1 MNLARLLVVIGSIL
15 LLAGGYLASQLAAM
29 NGQAADYATKI
40 DQPSIRAFAALLLV
54 AAVALSLVRDRE
66 EGRG

>member
-15 LLAGGYLASQLAAM
+15 LLAGGYLASQLAAI
-29 NGQAADYATKI
+29 NGQAADYAAKI
-40 DQPSIRAFAALLLV
+40 DQPSIRTLAALLLV
-54 AAVALSLVRDRE
+54 AAIALSFVPDRE